1 MFQSGRRLS
10 GFEISML
17 NNSFCLQNPSL
28 RWGGF
33 VVNLL
38 KLNNISDGV
47 GLSSR
52 QIATSFIQR
61 RSWQLTLVY
70 TQLYMPC
77 ISHSAN
83 ISKLYLTF
91 RILEI
96 GVGISHCR
104 FGTDVTVFED
114 VRLRRFAF
122 KIVPLRFGQG
132 HPRDAQ

>member
-1 MFQSGRRLS
+1 MS
-10 GFEISML
+10 GFEISLL

-91 RILEI
+91 GIFEMVWAFLTVSLE
-96 GVGISHCR
+96 
-104 FGTDVTVFED
+104 VTSPCLKIED

-132 HPRDAQ
+132 RPGDGQ

>member
-1 MFQSGRRLS
+1 MS
-10 GFEISML
+10 GFEISLL
-17 NNSFCLQNPSL
+17 NNSLCLQNLSL

-38 KLNNISDGV
+38 KLKNISDGV

-52 QIATSFIQR
+52 QIAASFIQR
-61 RSWQLTLVY
+61 RSRQLTLVY

-83 ISKLYLTF
+83 IYKLYLTF
-91 RILEI
+91 RIFEI
-96 GVGISHCR
+96 GMGISHCR

-122 KIVPLRFGQG
+122 KIVPLRFGLG

>member
-1 MFQSGRRLS
+1 MDLKSVCSTTVFVCKTPLS
-10 GFEISML
+10 DGVV
-17 NNSFCLQNPSL
+17 
-28 RWGGF
+28 GF

-91 RILEI
+91 RIFEI

-122 KIVPLRFGQG
+122 KNVPLRFGQG